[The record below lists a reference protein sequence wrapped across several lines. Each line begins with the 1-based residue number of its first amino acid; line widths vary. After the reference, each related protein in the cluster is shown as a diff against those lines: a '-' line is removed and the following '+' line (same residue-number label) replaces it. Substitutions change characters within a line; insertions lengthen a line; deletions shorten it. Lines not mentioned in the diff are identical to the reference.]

1 MEFKKARLMAKSLE
15 PVVRIGKN
23 GISESIINEVRKL
36 LRKRGIIKIKLLH
49 SFLEDK
55 DRKITSKELADKFE
69 AMIVEQTG
77 GIVVLMKKY

>member
-1 MEFKKARLMAKSLE
+1 MELKKARLMAKSLE